1 MSARKTGGA
10 PRTPDHL
17 LQQAVNLAAS
27 HGNLRDAAQAAG
39 IEYGAFRS
47 RITLARSRGFKADA
61 SGLDAQELAGAE
73 RLHLQDRLREIEA
86 TLKAE
91 RRERL
96 SEDRILQEVL
106 GLAKAPVTPPA
117 WALKTPAKGKG
128 VAGSI
133 PSVLWSD
140 WHWGEVVLPGQI
152 HHKNEFNVTIA
163 KRRLR
168 RLVEAMISLCFDHM
182 VNPVY
187 PGLVVNLGGDIVSG
201 DIHEELVETN
211 ELTSAQTLIDVT
223 GSIAWAL
230 KHLADKF
237 GRLWIVSVAG
247 NHGRMT
253 KKPRAKNRAF
263 TNFDWVIAQLLRRQF
278 VDDSRFSWLIPD
290 GPDAWYQVYSHR
302 YLLTHGDQ
310 FRGGD
315 GLIGA
320 LGPILRGDTKK
331 RARNA
336 NVGLAYDTMLMGHW
350 HQYLPLPRVIVNG
363 SLKGY
368 DEYAMM
374 NNFAFERPMQALWF
388 THPTRRVT
396 NHWGI
401 QLEDR
406 ENVFAGGPAVQLG
419 DMRAALS

>member
-1 MSARKTGGA
+1 MQKLSDA
-10 PRTPDHL
+10 D
-17 LQQAVNLAAS
+17 LQQAINAS
-27 HGNLRDAAQAAG
+27 VQFKDTAERAKACGLTMTAYKTRL
-39 IEYGAFRS
+39 S
-47 RITLARSRGFKADA
+47 MARKDGFKPNT
-61 SGLDAQELAGAE
+61 GGVDAQELAGAE
-73 RLHLQDRLREIEA
+73 RLHLQDRLRDLES

-96 SEDRILQEVL
+96 SEDRILDEVF
-106 GLAKAPVTPPA
+106 GLAKTPIAPPS
-117 WALKTPAKGKG
+117 WALKTPPKGHG

-152 HHKNEFNVTIA
+152 HHKNEFNVAIA

-168 RLVEAMISLCFDHM
+168 RLVEATISLCFDHM

-201 DIHEELVETN
+201 DIHDELVETN

-223 GSIAWAL
+223 GSLAWAL

-237 GRLWIVSVAG
+237 GRLWLVSVAG

-263 TNFDWVIAQLLRRQF
+263 TNFDWVISQLLRRQF
-278 VDDSRFSWLIPD
+278 IDDTRFSWLIPD
-290 GPDAWYQVYSHR
+290 GPDAWYQVHQHR

-315 GLIGA
+315 GIIGA

-350 HQYLPLPRVIVNG
+350 HQYLPFDRVIVNG

-368 DEYAMM
+368 DEYAMQ
-374 NNFAFERPMQALWF
+374 NNFGFELPRQALWF
-388 THPTRRVT
+388 THPRRGIT

-401 QLEDR
+401 QLEDK

-419 DMRAALS
+419 EMPMVAA

>member
-1 MSARKTGGA
+1 MSKRGGA
-10 PRTPDHL
+10 PQTPVHL
-17 LQQAVNLAAS
+17 LQQAVNAAAL
-27 HGNLRDAAQAAG
+27 HGNLREAATACDV
-39 IEYGAFRS
+39 EYGAFRS
-47 RITLARSRGFKADA
+47 RVALARQKGFKPDK
-61 SGLDAQELAGAE
+61 SGLDAQTLAE
-73 RLHLQDRLREIEA
+73 HESLHLRDRVRELET

-96 SEDRILQEVL
+96 SEDRIRAEVF
-106 GLAKAPVTPPA
+106 GLADAAIEMPN
-117 WALKTPAKGKG
+117 WALKEPKKSHGI
-128 VAGSI
+128 AGSI

-152 HHKNEFNVTIA
+152 HHKNEFNVSIA

-168 RLVEAMISLCFDHM
+168 RLVETTIGLCFNHM
-182 VNPVY
+182 VNPSY
-187 PGLVVNLGGDIVSG
+187 PGLVVNLGGDLVSG

-211 ELTSAQTLIDVT
+211 ELTSAQTLIDIT
-223 GSIAWAL
+223 GSLAWAL
-230 KHLADKF
+230 KMLADKF
-237 GRLWIVSVAG
+237 GRLWIISVAG

-263 TNFDWVIAQLLRRQF
+263 TNFDWVIANLLRRQF
-278 VDDSRFSWLIPD
+278 IDDSRFSWLIPD
-290 GPDAWYQVYSHR
+290 GPDAWYQIYNHR

-315 GLIGA
+315 GIIGA

-374 NNFAFERPMQALWF
+374 NNFGFEMPIQALWF
-388 THPTRRVT
+388 THPRRGIT
-396 NHWGI
+396 NNWGI

-406 ENVFAGGPAVQLG
+406 DSAFAGGSVVNLG
-419 DMRAALS
+419 EMPRLAS

>member
-1 MSARKTGGA
+1 MPPPRVSAA
-10 PRTPDHL
+10 L
-17 LQQAVNLAAS
+17 LQQAVNATAAHTDQRTAAIALGVPYGTFKSRVLLAKELGYKPDQS
-27 HGNLRDAAQAAG
+27 GMDAAQL
-39 IEYGAFRS
+39 S
-47 RITLARSRGFKADA
+47 D
-61 SGLDAQELAGAE
+61 
-73 RLHLQDRLREIEA
+73 QDRLRLQDRVRELES

-91 RRERL
+91 RRDRL
-96 SEDRILQEVL
+96 SEDRIKSEIL
-106 GLAKAPVTPPA
+106 GLAKANIQSPG
-117 WALKTPAKGKG
+117 WALKASKRADSGPG
-128 VAGSI
+128 I

-152 HHKNEFNVTIA
+152 HHKNEFNVAVA
-163 KRRLR
+163 KRRLQ
-168 RLVEAMISLCFDHM
+168 RLVERIISICFDHM
-182 VNPVY
+182 VNPNY
-187 PGLVVNLGGDIVSG
+187 PGIVINLGGDLVSG

-211 ELTSAQTLIDVT
+211 ELTSAETLIDIV
-223 GSIAWAL
+223 GAIAWAF

-237 GRLWIVSVAG
+237 GRVWVISVAG

-253 KKPRAKNRAF
+253 KKPRMKNRAA
-263 TNFDWVIAQLLRRQF
+263 TNFDWIIAQLLCRQF
-278 VDDSRFSWLIPD
+278 VDDKRFSWMIPD
-290 GPDAWYQVYSHR
+290 GPDALYSVYGHR

-336 NVGLAYDTMLMGHW
+336 NVGLVYDTMLMGHW

-374 NNFAFERPMQALWF
+374 SNFSFEAARQALWF
-388 THPTRRVT
+388 THPVVGITS
-396 NHWGI
+396 HWGVYC
-401 QLEDR
+401 DPPGATFSGKHPV
-406 ENVFAGGPAVQLG
+406 NLG
-419 DMRAALS
+419 NMPMSLT